1 MKQLNNMKER
11 RPQKMKYCKI
21 NFWVHYGKKEYK
33 LFAKKFQR
41 MIQEIEKRQQNRKS
55 KPEEIRNGH

>member
-1 MKQLNNMKER
+1 
-11 RPQKMKYCKI
+11 MKYCKI